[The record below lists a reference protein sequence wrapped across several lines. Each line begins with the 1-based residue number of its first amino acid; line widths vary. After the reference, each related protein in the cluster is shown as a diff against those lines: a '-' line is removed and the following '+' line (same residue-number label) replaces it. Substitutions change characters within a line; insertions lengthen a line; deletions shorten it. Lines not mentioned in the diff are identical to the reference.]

1 MFTRPVDQPSHW
13 SPFLIYSPPICFLGG
28 GDVYKGSSVG
38 GHAYNDG
45 FIGAN
50 GGVGGAIDD
59 ISFFLFH
66 AKNAGGIP
74 IFPRLI
80 GYPSHWSPVSLVTR
94 LIGHPSH
101 WSPIS
106 LDTRLIGS
114 PF

>member
-1 MFTRPVDQPSHW
+1 M
-13 SPFLIYSPPICFLGG
+13 
-28 GDVYKGSSVG
+28 YKESIVG
-38 GHAYNDG
+38 GHAHNDG

-50 GGVGGAIDD
+50 GGVGGAIDN
-59 ISFFLFH
+59 IFFLFQFMQ
-66 AKNAGGIP
+66 NSLVESLYSP
-74 IFPRLI
+74 VSLDTRLI